1 MVLPALRVESSGL
14 SDAVRAELMEAG
26 RLETSL
32 GQAALVLAVRV
43 EGGRDTGAA
52 IASLTREMRA
62 TLLEAVKGAKAQSS
76 RLESY
81 RDELAARRRA

>member
-1 MVLPALRVESSGL
+1 M
-14 SDAVRAELMEAG
+14 RAELEGVG

-32 GQAALVLAVRV
+32 GQAALVLAQRIEGVRESGSAV
-43 EGGRDTGAA
+43 
-52 IASLTREMRA
+52 ASLTREMRA
-62 TLLEAVKGAKAQSS
+62 TLVEATRGAKAQES